1 MGCSE
6 KIRYIKKECPKLVT
20 FARDKNTTIY
30 TKKLKLSLSRYDI
43 DNFLI
48 QEKDIKML
56 SKWFQQLKF
65 RVKDDDK
72 VLELY
77 EKEIAETNS
86 L

>member
-6 KIRYIKKECPKLVT
+6 KIRYIKKECPTLVT

-30 TKKLKLSLSRYDI
+30 TEKLKLSLSRYDI